1 MRFTAPRHPEVTRWG
16 PRRHRLRRDIC
27 AIVAAIGCCFAL
39 PTYGDDSDQII
50 TSHGVSA
57 FGDLKYTEGFQSFD
71 YVNPEAPKGGE
82 MSVWGFGTFDSL
94 NPFIVKGSGLHYLA
108 LTFDSLLKGSA
119 DEVDSY
125 YGLLAK
131 SVTYPSPSREWAIF
145 DIREEARFSD
155 GSPVTAED
163 VVFSFEMLSTQG
175 SPQYRFSLED
185 IEKAEATGER
195 QVKFIFKEGRPT
207 RDLILAAGSMSIFS
221 KASFAE
227 RPFDESS
234 MEPIIASGPYIVA
247 QAEPGQFAVYRRR
260 DDYWGQDISVNKG
273 HFNFDTIKVVYYTDY
288 TAAFEGFK
296 GGDYDFREEFYSKL
310 WTTGYNFPEIQNGQI
325 TKETVPDNNPSGA
338 QGYFINLRRDKF
350 SDPRVRQALGLAF
363 NFEWSNKTLFYDAY
377 LRTDSFW
384 ENSTLQATGLPS
396 EAELILLE
404 PLRGQIPDTVFTE
417 PAYSPPQSN
426 PDRLGDRKML
436 RQASKLLDE
445 AGWTLEDGIRQNAA
459 GEPLNVVFLTDG
471 PSAERILNPYIE
483 NLKAIG
489 IDASFRSPDP
499 AQVKQLED
507 EYDFDITLRR
517 YSFSQTP
524 GQELRSIFGSVSAD
538 QPGSDNISGV
548 QSAGVDALIRAI
560 EKAPTRED
568 LSAAVHALDRVL
580 RAMHI
585 WIPNWYSA
593 SYRIAYRN
601 QYSRPETLPLYQLG
615 ELSIWWFDKGQ
626 ASQ

>member
-1 MRFTAPRHPEVTRWG
+1 MGRG
-16 PRRHRLRRDIC
+16 SRRHGLRQVIC
-27 AIVAAIGCCFAL
+27 ATMASIGCCFAL
-39 PTYGDDSDQII
+39 PTYGDDADQII
-50 TSHGVSA
+50 ISHGVSA
-57 FGDLKYTEGFQSFD
+57 FGDLKYAEGFQSFD
-71 YVNPEAPKGGE
+71 YVNPEAPKGGK

-94 NPFIVKGSGLHYLA
+94 NPFIVKGSGLDYLA

-145 DIREEARFSD
+145 DIHEEARFSD

-185 IEKAEATGER
+185 IAQAEATGER
-195 QVKFIFKEGRPT
+195 QVKFTFKKGQPT
-207 RDLILAAGSMSIFS
+207 RDLVLAAGRMSIFS
-221 KASFAE
+221 KASFAS
-227 RPFDESS
+227 RRFDESS
-234 MEPIIASGPYIVA
+234 MQPIIASGPYVVA

-260 DDYWGQDISVNKG
+260 DDYWGQDLPVNIG

-296 GGDYDFREEFYSKL
+296 GGDYDFREELYSKL
-310 WTTGYNFPEIQNGQI
+310 WVTGYDFPEIQNGQI
-325 TKETVPDNNPSGA
+325 IKETLPDNNPSGA

-350 SDPRVRQALGLAF
+350 SDPRVRQALELAF

-377 LRTDSFW
+377 HRTDSFW
-384 ENSTLQATGLPS
+384 ENSILQAASLPS
-396 EAELILLE
+396 KAELVLLE
-404 PLRGQIPDTVFTE
+404 PLRGQIPDTVFTK

-445 AGWTLEDGIRQNAA
+445 AGWTLEGGSRQNAA

-489 IDASFRSPDP
+489 IDAALRSPDP

-507 EYDFDITLRR
+507 EYDFDITTRR

-524 GQELRSIFGSVSAD
+524 GQELRAIFGSASAE
-538 QPGSDNISGV
+538 QPGSYNISGV
-548 QSAGVDALIRAI
+548 QNAGVDALIQAI

-568 LSAAVHALDRVL
+568 LSVAVQALDRVL

-601 QYSRPETLPLYQLG
+601 QYSRPETLPLYELG
-615 ELSIWWFDKGQ
+615 ELSLWWFDEGKVTQ
-626 ASQ
+626 